1 MTELS
6 ALAKVLGVAQGN
18 KPLATPFELIARIAR
33 GLPLSALERVTAS
46 IAPGDAGFK
55 YRIIPK
61 ASLARRRHDK
71 RLTAAEGE
79 RLARIAAVWAFACE
93 VWGDEAEA
101 RSFLFRAHPML
112 QDRPPID
119 LAIDS
124 DLGAR
129 LVEGILGRLQYGSAA

>member
-6 ALAKVLGVAQGN
+6 AVAEVLGLARRD
-18 KPLATPFELIARIAR
+18 KPLATPFDLIARIAR

-46 IAPGDAGFK
+46 VAPGDAAFR

-79 RLARIAAVWAFACE
+79 RLARIATVWAFACE
-93 VWGDEAEA
+93 VWGGEAEA
-101 RSFLFRAHPML
+101 RNFLFRPHAML
-112 QDRPPID
+112 RDRPPID
-119 LAIDS
+119 VAIDS
-124 DLGAR
+124 AFGAR
-129 LVEGILGRLQYGSAA
+129 LVEDILGRLQYGSAA

>member
-1 MTELS
+1 MTEL
-6 ALAKVLGVAQGN
+6 AAVAKVLGMVRGDR
-18 KPLATPFELIARIAR
+18 PLATPFELIARIAR

-55 YRIIPK
+55 HRIVPK
-61 ASLARRRHDK
+61 ASLARRRHEK

-112 QDRPPID
+112 QDRAPID
-119 LAIDS
+119 VAIGS

-129 LVEGILGRLQYGSAA
+129 LVEDILGRLQYGSAA